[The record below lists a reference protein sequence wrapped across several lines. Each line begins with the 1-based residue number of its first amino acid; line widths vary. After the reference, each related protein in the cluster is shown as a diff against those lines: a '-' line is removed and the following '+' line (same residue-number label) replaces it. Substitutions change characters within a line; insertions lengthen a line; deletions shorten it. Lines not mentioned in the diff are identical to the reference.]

1 MTEDTVRRIERL
13 AARAQKL
20 DLVIKRAAKMN
31 KQIVDEIR
39 RLSAR
44 DRMVSQRMTAT
55 LKRKRKKKKR

>member
-1 MTEDTVRRIERL
+1 MAEDTARRIERL